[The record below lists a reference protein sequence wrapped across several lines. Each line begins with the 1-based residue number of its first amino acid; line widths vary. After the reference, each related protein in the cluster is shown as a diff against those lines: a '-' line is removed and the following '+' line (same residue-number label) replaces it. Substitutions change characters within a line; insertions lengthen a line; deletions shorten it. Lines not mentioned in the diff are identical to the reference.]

1 MKILISSTYF
11 EPYKSGLS
19 IYALRLA
26 RGLVERGHEVVVLS
40 SLYQDGLA
48 REALMD
54 GIRIVRV
61 PVGWR
66 LSKGVIMPSLRRVAE
81 PWVRWADVVNLHL
94 PQFESFVLSAL
105 AKRMGKPLVVTYHC
119 DIVAGASLFE
129 KLAVWGTSLLGRL
142 SLRRADLIVQNTLD
156 YASSSPVLSHYLSK
170 TIEIPTPVNVSLVAD
185 DAASD
190 DAISDDAVSN
200 DAVASF
206 KARFGIASDNIVLGL
221 AGRVAREKGYEYL
234 LEALPLVLEAFPNAR
249 VVHAG
254 AWKGVIGEEAYQ
266 ARITEMA
273 SGFGEK
279 WMSTGYVSD
288 EDFLTFFAACDLL
301 VFSSLNST
309 ESFGIVQIEALSQGT
324 PIVASDLPGVRQ
336 PVLRT
341 GMGRIVPIR
350 DSNALA
356 SAIIDVLSAL
366 ADGAR
371 CEIPHAYLAAF
382 SQEQVALRY
391 EKEFERL
398 IDD

>member
-1 MKILISSTYF
+1 M
-11 EPYKSGLS
+11 
-19 IYALRLA
+19 
-26 RGLVERGHEVVVLS
+26 
-40 SLYQDGLA
+40 
-48 REALMD
+48 
-54 GIRIVRV
+54 
-61 PVGWR
+61 
-66 LSKGVIMPSLRRVAE
+66 
-81 PWVRWADVVNLHL
+81 RWADVVNLHL

-119 DIVAGASLFE
+119 DIVAGKSLFE

-142 SLRRADLIVQNTLD
+142 SLRRANLIVQNTLD
-156 YASSSPVLSHYLSK
+156 YASSSPVLSHYMSK
-170 TIEIPTPVNVSLVAD
+170 TIEIPTPVNVSAV
-185 DAASD
+185 SD
-190 DAISDDAVSN
+190 DVASDDAVSN

-206 KARFGIASDNIVLGL
+206 KARFGIALDDIVLGL

-234 LEALPLVLEAFPNAR
+234 LEALPAVLEAFPNAR

-288 EDFLTFFAACDLL
+288 ADFLAFFAACDVL

-356 SAIIDVLSAL
+356 SAIIDVLSAR

-371 CEIPHAYLAAF
+371 REIPHTYLADF

>member
-1 MKILISSTYF
+1 MEL
-11 EPYKSGLS
+11 
-19 IYALRLA
+19 
-26 RGLVERGHEVVVLS
+26 GHEVVVLS

-48 REALMD
+48 REEFID
-54 GIRIVRV
+54 GIRVARV

-66 LSKGVIMPSLRRVAE
+66 LSKGVIMPTLRRAAE

-94 PQFESFVLSAL
+94 PQFESFVLSAI
-105 AKRMGKPLVVTYHC
+105 AKRIGKPLIVTYHC
-119 DIVAGASLFE
+119 DIVAGTSLLE

-142 SLRRADLIVQNTLD
+142 SLSRADLIVQNSLD

-170 TIEIPTPVNVSLVAD
+170 TIEIPTPVNVSVVAD
-185 DAASD
+185 
-190 DAISDDAVSN
+190 

-206 KARFGIASDNIVLGL
+206 KARFGIAQSDIVLGL

-234 LEALPLVLEAFPNAR
+234 IEALPMILEAFPNAR

-254 AWKGVIGEEAYQ
+254 AWKSVIGEEAYQ

-273 SGFGEK
+273 SGFGDK
-279 WMSTGYVSD
+279 WMSTGYLSD
-288 EDFLTFFAACDLL
+288 EDFLAFFAACDVL

-356 SAIIDVLSAL
+356 SAIIDVLSAR

-371 CEIPHAYLAAF
+371 REILHDYLAGF

>member
-1 MKILISSTYF
+1 MSCTYF

-26 RGLVERGHEVVVLS
+26 KGLVELGHEVVVLT

-48 REALMD
+48 REELLD
-54 GIRIVRV
+54 GIRVARV
-61 PVGWR
+61 PVGLR
-66 LSKGVIMPSLRRVAE
+66 LSKGVIMPTLRRAAE

-94 PQFESFVLSAL
+94 PQFESFVLSGI
-105 AKRMGKPLVVTYHC
+105 AKRMGKPLIVTYHC

-142 SLRRADLIVQNTLD
+142 SLQRADVIVQNSLD

-170 TIEIPTPVNVSLVAD
+170 TIEIPTPVNVSVVAD
-185 DAASD
+185 
-190 DAISDDAVSN
+190 

-206 KARFGIASDNIVLGL
+206 KARFGISSDDIVLGL

-234 LEALPLVLEAFPNAR
+234 IEALPMILEAFPNAR

-254 AWKGVIGEEAYQ
+254 AWKSVIGEEAYQ

-273 SGFGEK
+273 SCFGDK
-279 WMSTGYVSD
+279 WMSTGYLSD
-288 EDFLTFFAACDLL
+288 EDFLAFFAACDVL

-350 DSNALA
+350 DSQALA
-356 SAIIDVLSAL
+356 SAIIDILRANADGKGRDIPVNYL
-366 ADGAR
+366 AD
-371 CEIPHAYLAAF
+371 F
-382 SQEQVALRY
+382 SQKQVALRY

-398 IDD
+398 IND

>member
-1 MKILISSTYF
+1 MKLLLSSTYF

-26 RGLVERGHEVVVLS
+26 RGLVELGHEVVVLS

-48 REALMD
+48 REEFID
-54 GIRIVRV
+54 GIRVVRV

-66 LSKGVIMPSLRRVAE
+66 LSKGVIMPTLRPAAE

-94 PQFESFVLSAL
+94 PQFESFVLSAI
-105 AKRMGKPLVVTYHC
+105 AKRIGKPLIVTYHC
-119 DIVAGASLFE
+119 DIVAGASLLE

-142 SLRRADLIVQNTLD
+142 SLSRADVVVQNSLD

-170 TIEIPTPVNVSLVAD
+170 TIEIPTPVNVSVVAD
-185 DAASD
+185 
-190 DAISDDAVSN
+190 

-206 KARFGIASDNIVLGL
+206 KARFGIAQSDIVLGL

-234 LEALPLVLEAFPNAR
+234 IEALPMILEAFPNAR

-254 AWKGVIGEEAYQ
+254 AWKSVIGEEAYQ

-273 SGFGEK
+273 MGFGDK
-279 WMSTGYVSD
+279 WMSTGYLSD
-288 EDFLTFFAACDLL
+288 EDFLAFFAACDVL

-336 PVLRT
+336 PVLQT
-341 GMGRIVPIR
+341 GMGKIVPIR
-350 DSNALA
+350 DSQALA
-356 SAIIDVLSAL
+356 SAIIDILRANADGKRRDIPVNYL
-366 ADGAR
+366 AD
-371 CEIPHAYLAAF
+371 F

-391 EKEFERL
+391 KKEFERL
-398 IDD
+398 IND

>member
-48 REALMD
+48 REALVD
-54 GIRIVRV
+54 GIRVVRV

-81 PWVRWADVVNLHL
+81 PWLRWADVVNLHL

-105 AKRMGKPLVVTYHC
+105 ARRMGKPLVVTYHC

-142 SLRRADLIVQNTLD
+142 SLRRANLIVQNTLD

-170 TIEIPTPVNVSLVAD
+170 TIEIPTPVNVSTV
-185 DAASD
+185 SD
-190 DAISDDAVSN
+190 DE
-200 DAVASF
+200 VASF
-206 KARFGIASDNIVLGL
+206 KVRFGIASDDIVLGL

-288 EDFLTFFAACDLL
+288 ADFLAFFAACDVL

-350 DSNALA
+350 DGNALA
-356 SAIIDVLSAL
+356 SAIIDVLSER

-371 CEIPHAYLAAF
+371 REIPHTYLADF

-398 IDD
+398 IDDK

>member
-1 MKILISSTYF
+1 MKILISCTYF

-26 RGLVERGHEVVVLS
+26 MGLVDLGHEVVVLS
-40 SLYQDGLA
+40 SLYQEGLA
-48 REALMD
+48 REELVD
-54 GIRIVRV
+54 GIRVVRV

-66 LSKGVIMPSLRRVAE
+66 LSKGVIMPALRRIAE

-94 PQFESFVLSAL
+94 PQFESFVLSGM
-105 AKRMGKPLVVTYHC
+105 AKRLGKPLVVTYHC
-119 DIVAGASLFE
+119 DIVAGKSLFE

-142 SLRRADLIVQNTLD
+142 SLRRAKLIVQNTLD
-156 YASSSPVLSHYLSK
+156 YASSSPVLSHYMSK
-170 TIEIPTPVNVSLVAD
+170 TIEIPTPVNVS
-185 DAASD
+185 
-190 DAISDDAVSN
+190 AVSD

-206 KARFGIASDNIVLGL
+206 KGRFGIESDDIVLGL

-234 LEALPLVLEAFPNAR
+234 IEALPSVLDSFPNAR

-273 SGFGEK
+273 SNFGEK
-279 WMSTGYVSD
+279 WMSTGYLSD
-288 EDFLTFFAACDLL
+288 ADFLAFFAACDVL

-324 PIVASDLPGVRQ
+324 LIVASDLPGVRQ
-336 PVLRT
+336 PVLKT
-341 GMGRIVPIR
+341 GMGKIVPIR
-350 DSNALA
+350 DGNALA
-356 SAIIDVLSAL
+356 SAIIDVLRQRSH
-366 ADGAR
+366 GAR
-371 CEIPHAYLAAF
+371 RDIPVDYLACF

-391 EKEFERL
+391 EQEFERL

>member
-1 MKILISSTYF
+1 MKILMSCTYF

-26 RGLVERGHEVVVLS
+26 KGLVELGHEVVVLT

-48 REALMD
+48 HEELLD
-54 GIRIVRV
+54 GIRVARV
-61 PVGWR
+61 PVGLR
-66 LSKGVIMPSLRRVAE
+66 LSKGVIMPTLRRAAE

-94 PQFESFVLSAL
+94 PQFESFVLSAI
-105 AKRMGKPLVVTYHC
+105 AKRMGKPLIVTYHC

-142 SLRRADLIVQNTLD
+142 SLQRADVIVQNSLD

-170 TIEIPTPVNVSLVAD
+170 TIEIPTPVNVSVVAD
-185 DAASD
+185 
-190 DAISDDAVSN
+190 

-206 KARFGIASDNIVLGL
+206 KARFGIAQSDIVLGL

-234 LEALPLVLEAFPNAR
+234 IEALPMILAAFPNAR

-254 AWKGVIGEEAYQ
+254 AWKSVIGEEAYQ

-273 SGFGEK
+273 SGFGDK
-279 WMSTGYVSD
+279 WMSTGYLSD
-288 EDFLTFFAACDLL
+288 KDFLAFFAACDVL

-350 DSNALA
+350 DSQALA
-356 SAIIDVLSAL
+356 SAIIDILRANADGKRRDIPVNYL
-366 ADGAR
+366 AD
-371 CEIPHAYLAAF
+371 F
-382 SQEQVALRY
+382 SQEQVALCY

-398 IDD
+398 IND

>member
-1 MKILISSTYF
+1 MNVLISSTYF

-26 RGLVERGHEVVVLS
+26 RGLVELGHEVVVLT

-48 REALMD
+48 REELMD
-54 GIRIVRV
+54 GIRVARV
-61 PVGWR
+61 PVGLR
-66 LSKGVIMPSLRRVAE
+66 LSKGVIMPTLRRAAE

-94 PQFESFVLSAL
+94 PQLESFVLSAL
-105 AKRMGKPLVVTYHC
+105 AKRMSKPLVVTYHC
-119 DIVAGASLFE
+119 DLVAGTSLFE

-142 SLRRADLIVQNTLD
+142 SLSRADLIVQNTLD
-156 YASSSPVLSHYLSK
+156 YASSSPVLTHYLSK
-170 TIEIPTPVNVSLVAD
+170 TIEIPTPVNVSVVAD
-185 DAASD
+185 
-190 DAISDDAVSN
+190 

-206 KARFGIASDNIVLGL
+206 KARFGIAPSDIVLGL

-234 LEALPLVLEAFPNAR
+234 LEALPMILEAFPNAR

-254 AWKGVIGEEAYQ
+254 AWKSVIGEEAYQ

-273 SGFGEK
+273 SGFEDK
-279 WMSTGYVSD
+279 WMSTGYLSD
-288 EDFLTFFAACDLL
+288 EDFLAFFAACDVL

-341 GMGRIVPIR
+341 GIGKIVPIC
-350 DSNALA
+350 DSKALA
-356 SAIIDVLSAL
+356 SAIIDILRENVDGKRREIPIDFL
-366 ADGAR
+366 AD
-371 CEIPHAYLAAF
+371 F
-382 SQEQVALRY
+382 SQKQVAQRY

-398 IDD
+398 IND